1 MLIGTSSDKALISIK
16 TSRTARTRWKTW
28 NILKTN
34 IAIADKLERLW
45 EWSDKSQIRFE
56 YCQILDLKL
65 DKCLSWVLQ
74 FINSLKKWKYLKF
87 IYVKGIS
94 WKEVRDRILIEQS
107 SNIELTV
114 YIFHE

>member
-1 MLIGTSSDKALISIK
+1 MFIGTCTDKALISIK

-28 NILKTN
+28 NLLKTN
-34 IAIADKLERLW
+34 IEIADKLERLW
-45 EWSDKSQIRFE
+45 EWSNKSQIRFE
-56 YCQILDLKL
+56 YSQILDLKL

-87 IYVKGIS
+87 IYVKGIK
-94 WKEVRDRILIEQS
+94 WNEVRDRMLIEQL